1 MADQSL
7 YWIWLTGIPS
17 VGPVTQKK
25 LLEHFGTPTAIYR
38 ADKGE
43 LTKVKGMR
51 PALVEQIRNA
61 RSLEQAQKIVD
72 GMVRKSIRLL
82 TFHDRLYPHEVK
94 TIPKS
99 PIILYYRGRIL
110 ENGMGVGLIG
120 SRHCTAYG
128 KQVAVETADFL
139 ARHHIPVISG
149 MAKGIDGY
157 AHTACLKADGYTM
170 AFLGSGVDICYPK
183 EHESL
188 MNKIVEKGVVL
199 SSYPPGT
206 PLYPHHFYQR
216 NFLISAW
223 SSKLLVIEA
232 GEKSGALSAV
242 NYAKQMKREIWAVPN
257 HIYSQESEGSNRLIG
272 QGAHIF
278 LHPHQLIPSLP
289 EKKSPKHL
297 RTEPPKEKSFRFH
310 SPKSHHVSHLPGSF
324 ETRIVE
330 ELRTLPKTID
340 QLVQS
345 LNKNHSEVIES
356 LSLLELEGIIRM
368 KPNHMV
374 ELI

>member
-7 YWIWLTGIPS
+7 YWIWLTGIPT

-25 LLEHFGTPTAIYR
+25 LLEHFGTPEAIYR
-38 ADKGE
+38 ADKWE

-51 PALVEQIRNA
+51 PALVEQIRKA
-61 RSLEQAQKIVD
+61 RSLDQAQKILD
-72 GMVRKSIRLL
+72 GMMTKDIRLL
-82 TFHDRLYPHEVK
+82 TFHDQLYPYEVK
-94 TIPKS
+94 AIPKS
-99 PIILYYRGRIL
+99 PTILYYRGRIL
-110 ENGMGVGLIG
+110 ENSMSVGMIG
-120 SRHCTAYG
+120 SRHCTPYG
-128 KQVAVETADFL
+128 KQVTVETADFL
-139 ARHHIPVISG
+139 ARHRIPVISG

-170 AFLGSGVDICYPK
+170 AFLGSGVDICYPR
-183 EHESL
+183 EHQTL
-188 MNKIVEKGVVL
+188 MDKLVEKGALL

-206 PLYPHHFYQR
+206 PIHPHHFYQR

-232 GEKSGALSAV
+232 GEKSGALSTV

-257 HIYSQESEGSNRLIG
+257 HIYCQESEGSNQLIA

-278 LHPHQLIPSLP
+278 LQPHQLIPSLS
-289 EKKSPKHL
+289 EKEFPKHL
-297 RTEPPKEKSFRFH
+297 RPDSSKDSNQ
-310 SPKSHHVSHLPGSF
+310 VSHLPGSF

-330 ELRTLPKTID
+330 ELRTSQKTID

-345 LNKNHSEVIES
+345 LKKNHSEVIEC
-356 LSLLELEGIIRM
+356 LSLLELEGMIRI
-368 KPNHMV
+368 KPNHLV
-374 ELI
+374 ELL